1 MTTVADAIAVLDRAY
16 PPHLAESWD
25 KVGLICGDPA
35 GPADKI
41 LLALDCTQEVADAAV
56 AAGADM
62 LVVHHPLL
70 LRGVTSVAANT
81 NADSARPGVNDQLA
95 YLVGITPGRP
105 IKPIRWGLDKWGV
118 QVPIDQAPA
127 LKSAL
132 FAAGAGNIGEYS
144 ECAFAWEGA
153 GQFRPSTSAQP
164 AIGNRDELTKVTELR
179 IEFVAPSRL
188 REAIMGALRTAH
200 PYEEPAFDVV
210 ATEPTQPLEE
220 AYGLGRIGDL
230 PHPMRFADFVQQ
242 VANAL
247 PVTEW
252 GIRAAGDPDQMVQT
266 IAVSSGSGDSF
277 LDAVT
282 GLGVD
287 VYVTSDL
294 RHHPADEHLRGG
306 GPLLIDTAHWA
317 SEYPWTSQA
326 ADILATA
333 LPHSNVSVLPI
344 RTDPWTISAHP
355 TD

>member
-35 GPADKI
+35 GPADTI

-81 NADSARPGVNDQLA
+81 PKGKIIHTLIRNGVALFAAHTNADSARPGVNDQLA
-95 YLVGITPGRP
+95 HLVGITPGRP
-105 IKPIRWGLDKWGV
+105 IKPIRRGLDKWGV
-118 QVPIDQAPA
+118 QVPVDQAPA

-188 REAIMGALRTAH
+188 REAIMVRCEPHTVRRT
-200 PYEEPAFDVV
+200 
-210 ATEPTQPLEE
+210 
-220 AYGLGRIGDL
+220 RL
-230 PHPMRFADFVQQ
+230 PM
-242 VANAL
+242 
-247 PVTEW
+247 W
-252 GIRAAGDPDQMVQT
+252 
-266 IAVSSGSGDSF
+266 
-277 LDAVT
+277 
-282 GLGVD
+282 
-287 VYVTSDL
+287 
-294 RHHPADEHLRGG
+294 
-306 GPLLIDTAHWA
+306 
-317 SEYPWTSQA
+317 
-326 ADILATA
+326 
-333 LPHSNVSVLPI
+333 
-344 RTDPWTISAHP
+344 
-355 TD
+355 

>member
-1 MTTVADAIAVLDRAY
+1 MTTVADAIAILDRAY

-35 GPADKI
+35 DPADTI

-81 NADSARPGVNDQLA
+81 PKGKIIHTLIRNGVALFAAHTNADSARPGVNDQLA
-95 YLVGITPGRP
+95 HLVGITPGRP
-105 IKPIRWGLDKWGV
+105 IKPIRRGLDKWGV
-118 QVPIDQAPA
+118 QVPVDQAPA

-210 ATEPTQPLEE
+210 ATEPTQPL
-220 AYGLGRIGDL
+220 RK
-230 PHPMRFADFVQQ
+230 PMGWGASGTCRTPCDSPTLCSRSPTLCPSLSGGFV
-242 VANAL
+242 
-247 PVTEW
+247 P
-252 GIRAAGDPDQMVQT
+252 
-266 IAVSSGSGDSF
+266 
-277 LDAVT
+277 
-282 GLGVD
+282 
-287 VYVTSDL
+287 
-294 RHHPADEHLRGG
+294 PATPTKWCKQSPSAPG
-306 GPLLIDTAHWA
+306 
-317 SEYPWTSQA
+317 
-326 ADILATA
+326 LATA
-333 LPHSNVSVLPI
+333 SSMPWPAWEWTCMLPLTCVTT
-344 RTDPWTISAHP
+344 RP
-355 TD
+355 TNICAAAGPC